1 MMAAKAGVSMRKRSG
16 IGLLALGMMIPLAM
30 PAMTLPALAQEEMAK
45 EIVPSEFTI
54 GKSRSSNGMYVL
66 RYTSK
71 TDNLVI
77 SDIIINKGRCHT
89 VFAKY
94 PLQAAMNTTIEVYVD
109 CEPFS
114 IKTTTVNK
122 DYLKIFNNY

>member
-1 MMAAKAGVSMRKRSG
+1 MRKLFG
-16 IGLLALGMMIPLAM
+16 FGLLASAIAM
-30 PAMTLPALAQEEMAK
+30 GPVMAQEEMAK
-45 EIVPSEFTI
+45 EVIASEFSVS
-54 GKSRSSNGMYVL
+54 KSRSSNGMHVL
-66 RYTSK
+66 RYRSK

-94 PLQAAMNTTIEVYVD
+94 PLQAAINTSIEVYVD

-114 IKTTTVNK
+114 VKTTTVNK

>member
-1 MMAAKAGVSMRKRSG
+1 MMAIKVGVRMRKLSG
-16 IGLLALGMMIPLAM
+16 IGQLAIGIVTLGIMPV
-30 PAMTLPALAQEEMAK
+30 PAMAQEEMAK
-45 EIVPSEFTI
+45 EIVATEFSVS
-54 GKSRSSNGMYVL
+54 KSRSTNGMFVL
-66 RYTSK
+66 RYKSN

-94 PLQAAMNTTIEVYVD
+94 PLQAAINTSIEVYVD

-114 IKTTTVNK
+114 VKTTTVNK

>member
-1 MMAAKAGVSMRKRSG
+1 MMAIKAGVRMRKLLG
-16 IGLLALGMMIPLAM
+16 IGQLAIGI
-30 PAMTLPALAQEEMAK
+30 MTLGNMVAPAVAQEEMAK
-45 EIVPSEFTI
+45 EIVATEFSVS
-54 GKSRSSNGMYVL
+54 KSRSTNGMFVL
-66 RYTSK
+66 RYKSK

-94 PLQAAMNTTIEVYVD
+94 PLQAAINTSIEVYVD

-114 IKTTTVNK
+114 VKTTTVNK

>member
-1 MMAAKAGVSMRKRSG
+1 MIEYKAGVGMRKLFW
-16 IGLLALGMMIPLAM
+16 IGLLASSVMMA
-30 PAMTLPALAQEEMAK
+30 PAWAQEEMAK
-45 EIVPSEFTI
+45 EIVATEFTVT
-54 GKSRSSNGMYVL
+54 KSRSSNGMHVL
-66 RYTSK
+66 RYRSK

-77 SDIIINKGRCHT
+77 SDIVVNKGRCHT

-94 PLQAAMNTTIEVYVD
+94 PLQAIMNTSIEVYVD

-114 IKTTTVNK
+114 VKTTTPNK

>member
-1 MMAAKAGVSMRKRSG
+1 MRNAVV
-16 IGLLALGMMIPLAM
+16 LALLGLGLGWGVGLAVF
-30 PAMTLPALAQEEMAK
+30 PASAQEEMAK
-45 EIVPSEFTI
+45 EIVASEFTVE
-54 GKSRSSNGMYVL
+54 KFRSSNGMHVL
-66 RYTSK
+66 RYRSK
-71 TDNLVI
+71 TDTLVI

-114 IKTTTVNK
+114 VKTTTVNK

>member
-1 MMAAKAGVSMRKRSG
+1 MMADKAGVLPMRKLFGS
-16 IGLLALGMMIPLAM
+16 GLLALGLVVS
-30 PAMTLPALAQEEMAK
+30 PAMMLPSLAQEEMAK
-45 EIVPSEFTI
+45 EIVPSEFSVS
-54 GKSRSSNGMYVL
+54 KSRSSNGMHVL
-66 RYTSK
+66 RYRSK

-89 VFAKY
+89 VFARY
-94 PLQAAMNTTIEVYVD
+94 PLQASINTSIEVYVD

-114 IKTTTVNK
+114 VKTTTVNK

>member
-1 MMAAKAGVSMRKRSG
+1 MMADKAGVLPMRKLFGS
-16 IGLLALGMMIPLAM
+16 GLLALGLVVS
-30 PAMTLPALAQEEMAK
+30 PAMTLSSLAQEEMAK
-45 EIVPSEFTI
+45 EIVPSEFSVS
-54 GKSRSSNGMYVL
+54 KSRSSNGMHVL
-66 RYTSK
+66 RYRSK

-89 VFAKY
+89 VFARY
-94 PLQAAMNTTIEVYVD
+94 PLQAAINTSFEVYVD

-114 IKTTTVNK
+114 VKTTTVNK

>member
-1 MMAAKAGVSMRKRSG
+1 MMADKAGVLPMRKLFGS
-16 IGLLALGMMIPLAM
+16 GLLALGLVIS
-30 PAMTLPALAQEEMAK
+30 PAMTLPTLAQEEMAK
-45 EIVPSEFTI
+45 EIVPSEFSVS
-54 GKSRSSNGMYVL
+54 KSRSSNGMHVL
-66 RYTSK
+66 RYRSK

-89 VFAKY
+89 VFARY
-94 PLQAAMNTTIEVYVD
+94 PLQAAINTSFEVYVD

-114 IKTTTVNK
+114 VKTTTVNK